1 MLDKLQFVVALVWP
15 LLKWVVAIDVTWQF
29 ARMLYF
35 WQTPGV
41 HAGWTFLAHFAVL
54 VALTY
59 LVGVDR
65 PKCVLR

>member
-1 MLDKLQFVVALVWP
+1 MIDKLQLIVALVWP

-41 HAGWTFLAHFAVL
+41 HAGWVFLGHFSVL
-54 VALTY
+54 V
-59 LVGVDR
+59 
-65 PKCVLR
+65 